1 MAETRFHKSDVPT
14 EVLDYFM
21 LHEGLVKWAAHA
33 PASSQHFK
41 SRRAP
46 WGGEA
51 GGRAIHGRGK
61 LVTFARCALLTSD
74 LRYALE
80 RGEWPWQVAGAVT
93 YEPGAG
99 DVDALAVAR
108 QRWQLDGN
116 ALVWRVNRGFTVTG
130 EPQYRAGDL
139 VTGFAMS
146 GFRDR
151 LISTGGF
158 GFIRSDVVH
167 ALEHGRWPWQTAN
180 EWD

>member
-1 MAETRFHKSDVPT
+1 MADTRFHNEDIPLQT
-14 EVLDYFM
+14 LDYFM
-21 LHEGLVKWAAHA
+21 LHEGRVKWVAIP
-33 PASSQHFK
+33 PANSRTFR

-46 WGGEA
+46 WGEAA
-51 GGRAIHGRGK
+51 GGRVVHGRGK
-61 LVTFARCALLTSD
+61 LVNFAGCAMLTSD

-80 RGEWPWQVAGAVT
+80 RGEWPWQVAGATT
-93 YEPGAG
+93 YEPSAG

-146 GFRDR
+146 GFRGR
-151 LISTGGF
+151 MISTSGF
-158 GFIRSDVVH
+158 GFIREDVIH
-167 ALEHGRWPWQTAN
+167 ALKAGAWPWD
-180 EWD
+180 EWA